1 MTNITQITEFWKHQR
16 KRLFNFVTLLCIGVV
31 SAIVMSLL
39 SLDQPTIAQTNSIPE
54 VLNDCIPSA
63 QVARSELVGQTQ
75 LQGREYYLLA
85 AYEQGDEIGSDLV
98 ISTADGTC
106 EQLLYNPMGD
116 RISLTTVVPQAV
128 AQQLTLAR
136 YRREIQ
142 RSSEET
148 FQQQINQAAAS
159 TQNPIWFAEEVWALQ
174 QLGITVPDNVQTE

>member
-1 MTNITQITEFWKHQR
+1 MHR
-16 KRLFNFVTLLCIGVV
+16 HKRFLSFGTLFCMGIAG
-31 SAIVMSLL
+31 AIVITFL
-39 SLDQPTIAQTNSIPE
+39 SLNQPTIAQINSIPE
-54 VLNDCIPSA
+54 VLNDCVPSA

-98 ISTADGTC
+98 ISAENGIC

-116 RISLTTVVPQAV
+116 RIPLTRVVPQAV

-142 RSSEET
+142 RNSKEI
-148 FQQQINQAAAS
+148 FQQQINQAASS

-174 QLGITVPDNVQTE
+174 QLGITIPDNVHTE

>member
-1 MTNITQITEFWKHQR
+1 MGIAGAI
-16 KRLFNFVTLLCIGVV
+16 VITLLSI
-31 SAIVMSLL
+31 
-39 SLDQPTIAQTNSIPE
+39 DQTTIAQPSSIPE

-98 ISTADGTC
+98 ISVTNGTC

-159 TQNPIWFAEEVWALQ
+159 TQNPNWFAEEVWALQ
-174 QLGITVPDNVQTE
+174 QLGITVPINVQVQQ